1 MTLYEVRARGLYG
14 GSTSWSFGYK
24 LNSTALI
31 GTVASTFNSAITT
44 WWTTAT
50 HGYANLVNA
59 DVTLVDTVVYVLNAS
74 QVVLDKQVTAN
85 AQVGT
90 NTHDSLAFQTSVWV
104 AMFGDSDTQS
114 DRGGMMLPTPSNDN
128 LVGEIWTAAM
138 QTSLKDIFDPF
149 FVSMRGLAGYSAV
162 KINTH
167 TNRQGD
173 PPFTQHFVDA
183 YKIGNKPS
191 TVRRRTKKRKPTA
204 YVTGTI

>member
-24 LNSTALI
+24 LNSTEALSS
-31 GTVASTFNSAITT
+31 VESTFNAAITT

-50 HGYANLVNA
+50 HGYENLVNA
-59 DVTLVDTVVYVLNAS
+59 DVTLVDTVTYTLNAS
-74 QVVLDKQVTAN
+74 LVVLDKDVTPN

-90 NTHDSLAFQTSVWV
+90 NAHDSLAFQTSVWV
-104 AMFGDSDTQS
+104 AMFGAADTQS

-128 LVGEIWTAAM
+128 LVGEIWTAAF
-138 QTSLKDIFDPF
+138 QTHLKDIFDPF
-149 FVSMRGLAGYSAV
+149 FTTMRGLAGYSAV
-162 KINTH
+162 KINPH

-173 PPFTQHFVDA
+173 PPFTQHIVTD

-191 TVRRRTKKRKPTA
+191 TVRRRTKKRRPTA